1 MNRFAFPVLAFL
13 AFAVAAQSG
22 CASQVDDPETNPD
35 DGEVTEADLRAED
48 AESFAPLEATEAELS
63 GSKGGARRF
72 DHEFTL
78 FAIPAPKLT
87 SLSWRSPGALARRTL
102 INEGFGFSRAI
113 GHVAIRLDCGAYN
126 GKAAEHRQTGQS
138 NEGDEFRTMVMKE
151 KAGLG
156 VLFRT
161 VSGVLETE
169 EELNVTFKERYENG
183 RITFLRH
190 GISGETCHAL
200 LDYIKTYDAR
210 DVEKQYGFVRPSHQ
224 EGSGCSAFGLSMM
237 KLAGLMEPYMQSEW
251 AFDVKVP
258 MTLIG
263 GTTNP
268 GNSVGVARLFLL
280 GRPWAREGEPNLR
293 INGWDPTMMFKSIRL
308 RAKKTDAAN
317 VESRGKAT
325 GIVVDAT
332 TRLPSTELKNG
343 TYFKGTPNM
352 SSNDRFLTRDF

>member
-1 MNRFAFPVLAFL
+1 MNRFAFPVLAFF

-22 CASQVDDPETNPD
+22 CASQADDPETNPD

-63 GSKGGARRF
+63 GAKGSTRRF

-113 GHVAIRLDCGAYN
+113 GHVAIRLDCGVYN
-126 GKAAEHRQTGQS
+126 GKAAEHR
-138 NEGDEFRTMVMKE
+138 
-151 KAGLG
+151 
-156 VLFRT
+156 
-161 VSGVLETE
+161 LETE

-190 GISGETCHAL
+190 KISGETCHAL
-200 LDYIKTYDAR
+200 LDYIKTYETKNI
-210 DVEKQYGFVRPSHQ
+210 EKQYGFVRPSYQ
-224 EGSGCSAFGLSMM
+224 EGAGCSAFGLSMM
-237 KLAGLMEPYMQSEW
+237 KLAGLMDPYMVPEW
-251 AFDVKVP
+251 SFDVKVP

-268 GNSVGVARLFLL
+268 GNKVTVTRLLVL
-280 GRPWAREGEPNLR
+280 GRPWASDDEAHIR
-293 INGWDPTMMFKSIRL
+293 INGWDPTRMFESIQTRVKS
-308 RAKKTDAAN
+308 TNQAN
-317 VESRGKAT
+317 VETRGKAT
-325 GIVVDAT
+325 GIVIDAT
-332 TRLPSTELKNG
+332 TRVAAPELKNG
-343 TYFKGTPNM
+343 TYFKGTPNYA
-352 SSNDRFLTRDF
+352 SNDRFLTRDF